1 MSDYTLVYFK
11 NLKHPLNVPSTLADF
26 YIGSQ
31 EFTIRWYGVIIAIG
45 FLIALLFC
53 TKLCKKKGISLDVFF
68 DEVIWGTIIGIIG
81 ARIYYVLFSWDYYK
95 DHLGEVWR
103 IHDGGLAIYGGIIAA
118 LITVIVVSKIKKAHI
133 LDMFDLAGVGFL
145 MGQGIGRWGNFM
157 NQEAFGTNT
166 NLPWGM
172 TSAKVQEYIITH
184 QYFFQEHNLQVS
196 PNQYVH
202 PTFLYESIWCLLG
215 FVILY
220 IMFSKHRKYRGEI
233 ILMYCVWYGVERAV
247 VEGLRTDSLYIG
259 SSDVRVSQWIS
270 AAIVV
275 AAFVALIVLAVKY
288 KGRPGL
294 EGENIHGE
302 STENPT
308 DGKDHPVHEDASGRV
323 EQSRPGETGSEA
335 DAADSQ

>member
-11 NLKHPLNVPSTLADF
+11 GLHNPLNVPSTLADF
-26 YIGSQ
+26 YIGNQ
-31 EFTIRWYGVIIAIG
+31 EFTIRWYGVLIAIG

-53 TKLCKKKGISLDVFF
+53 TKLCKKSGINLDVFF
-68 DEVIWGTIIGIIG
+68 DEVIWGTIIGILG
-81 ARIYYVLFSWDYYK
+81 ARAYYVLFSWDYYK
-95 DHLGEVWR
+95 DHPGEIWR

-118 LITVIVVSKIKKAHI
+118 LITVIVVSKVKKAHP

-145 MGQGIGRWGNFM
+145 MGQGVGRWGNFM

-172 TSAKVQEYIITH
+172 TSAKVKEYIITR
-184 QYFFQEHNLQVS
+184 QYFFQEHGLHVS

-259 SSDVRVSQWIS
+259 ASNVRVSQWIS
-270 AAIVV
+270 AGIAV
-275 AAFVALIVLAVKY
+275 AAFIALIVLAVKY
-288 KGRPGL
+288 KGNPGL
-294 EGENIHGE
+294 KGETVHGKQTG
-302 STENPT
+302 SDIENT
-308 DGKDHPVHEDASGRV
+308 DDGKDHPVHEDPA
-323 EQSRPGETGSEA
+323 E
-335 DAADSQ
+335 